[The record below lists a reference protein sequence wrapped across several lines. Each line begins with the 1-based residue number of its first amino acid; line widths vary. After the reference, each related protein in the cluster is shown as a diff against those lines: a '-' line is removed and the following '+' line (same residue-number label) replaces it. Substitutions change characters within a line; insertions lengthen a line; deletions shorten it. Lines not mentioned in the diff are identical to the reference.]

1 MYCLLIKLLVKK
13 LEQRFDSYSFQL
25 INALIQQQKSGK
37 TCAPR
42 KQYKEIVY
50 RLADCTQDSDENCFG
65 QKFVNK

>member
-50 RLADCTQDSDENCFG
+50 RLHTRL
-65 QKFVNK
+65 